1 MADPGFDLLRRRHL
15 IPLLLLGFV
24 LVLVSGWRSYLYS
37 RQLLI
42 DSQEQSYREVLRV
55 LPQGLRPHLVVDDY
69 VALEQDLAGVMV
81 DPSMASLLVVDP
93 QGRVL
98 AQGSPR
104 EIQDNPL
111 VLDAYLGP
119 ST

>member
-1 MADPGFDLLRRRHL
+1 MLHQRGITFLLIEHNMDLVMRVCER
-15 IPLLLLGFV
+15 V
-24 LVLVSGWRSYLYS
+24 LV
-37 RQLLI
+37 
-42 DSQEQSYREVLRV
+42 
-55 LPQGLRPHLVVDDY
+55 
-69 VALEQDLAGVMV
+69 
-81 DPSMASLLVVDP
+81 MA

-119 ST
+119 SA

>member
-1 MADPGFDLLRRRHL
+1 VCER
-15 IPLLLLGFV
+15 V
-24 LVLVSGWRSYLYS
+24 LV
-37 RQLLI
+37 
-42 DSQEQSYREVLRV
+42 
-55 LPQGLRPHLVVDDY
+55 
-69 VALEQDLAGVMV
+69 
-81 DPSMASLLVVDP
+81 MA

-119 ST
+119 SA

>member
-1 MADPGFDLLRRRHL
+1 
-15 IPLLLLGFV
+15 
-24 LVLVSGWRSYLYS
+24 
-37 RQLLI
+37 
-42 DSQEQSYREVLRV
+42 
-55 LPQGLRPHLVVDDY
+55 
-69 VALEQDLAGVMV
+69 
-81 DPSMASLLVVDP
+81 
-93 QGRVL
+93 VL

>member
-1 MADPGFDLLRRRHL
+1 MRVCER
-15 IPLLLLGFV
+15 V
-24 LVLVSGWRSYLYS
+24 LV
-37 RQLLI
+37 
-42 DSQEQSYREVLRV
+42 
-55 LPQGLRPHLVVDDY
+55 
-69 VALEQDLAGVMV
+69 
-81 DPSMASLLVVDP
+81 MA